1 MLDILKKGEFIMINL
16 GDFSELEELEQISN
30 KFEIEA
36 NEDIHLLEEIKCIPF
51 FSETNVN
58 LDMYNQLKKTREY
71 IEENR
76 SDTIT
81 GLWLLTIP
89 TYDITPQILL
99 RTVPMKS
106 SIERLKLMREIEDFI
121 KFDVIY
127 DYDYD
132 VKKPIYENSIEN
144 IEIIKWLFDKKFVAV
159 YDLDRKDDTVD
170 YVMETLAMS
179 NGERDFIFTKCPNL
193 KSALK
198 LAKKDFYGENRR
210 DDFPYYIEGV
220 DIICDELQITFTKE
234 KDANGIIGKVIIK
247 ISYRGDDFITET
259 DDFQHLE
266 LGTEKEIKSRFMIK

>member
-16 GDFSELEELEQISN
+16 GDFSELEELEQIGN

-106 SIERLKLMREIEDFI
+106 SIE
-121 KFDVIY
+121 
-127 DYDYD
+127 
-132 VKKPIYENSIEN
+132 
-144 IEIIKWLFDKKFVAV
+144 
-159 YDLDRKDDTVD
+159 
-170 YVMETLAMS
+170 
-179 NGERDFIFTKCPNL
+179 
-193 KSALK
+193 
-198 LAKKDFYGENRR
+198 
-210 DDFPYYIEGV
+210 
-220 DIICDELQITFTKE
+220 
-234 KDANGIIGKVIIK
+234 
-247 ISYRGDDFITET
+247 
-259 DDFQHLE
+259 
-266 LGTEKEIKSRFMIK
+266 